1 MERKLLYGE
10 FFFVQIQTVK
20 NRITCP
26 RLCCSL
32 RDILVACQEI
42 GSLPEQ
48 VKQKANIRDYNIQ
61 SRSSLCLK
69 KPIWVHFLHVIN
81 MCGLLQV

>member
-10 FFFVQIQTVK
+10 LFSVQIQTVK
-20 NRITCP
+20 NPITCP

-32 RDILVACQEI
+32 RDILVACREI

-48 VKQKANIRDYNIQ
+48 VKQKGYLRDYNVQ
-61 SRSSLCLK
+61 SRTSLCLESQFGF
-69 KPIWVHFLHVIN
+69 IF
-81 MCGLLQV
+81 CT

>member
-1 MERKLLYGE
+1 MERKLFYGE

-20 NRITCP
+20 DAITCP

-32 RDILVACQEI
+32 RDILVACREI

-48 VKQKANIRDYNIQ
+48 VKQKANLRDYKIQ

-69 KPIWVHFLHVIN
+69 SQFGFIF
-81 MCGLLQV
+81 CT

>member
-20 NRITCP
+20 NAITCP

-32 RDILVACQEI
+32 RDILVACRET

-48 VKQKANIRDYNIQ
+48 VKQKANLRDYNIQ
-61 SRSSLCLK
+61 SISSLCLK
-69 KPIWVHFLHVIN
+69 SQFGFIF
-81 MCGLLQV
+81 CT